1 MQSALDACESNS
13 GRSIMGWL
21 EIYKKIEEYY
31 LVLFLGVDTV
41 SVLVFEKP
49 FYIIKEILEEPL
61 DNI

>member
-1 MQSALDACESNS
+1 
-13 GRSIMGWL
+13 MGWL